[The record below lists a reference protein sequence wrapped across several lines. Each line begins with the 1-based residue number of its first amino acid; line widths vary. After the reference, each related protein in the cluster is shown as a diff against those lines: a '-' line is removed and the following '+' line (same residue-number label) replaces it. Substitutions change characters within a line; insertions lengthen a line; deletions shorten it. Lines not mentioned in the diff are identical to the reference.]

1 MKTESAKNNVARRWV
16 ILDAEGQALGR
27 LATKVAT
34 ILRGKNKV
42 NYTPNVDTGDFVVV
56 INAEKIKLTG
66 RKLDQKVY
74 YRHTGYPAGIRET
87 VARKMLNEKPEEL
100 LRKAVRNMLP
110 NPGFRTGKN
119 TLRKLKIYAGA
130 EHPHKAQQ
138 PEPVK

>member
-1 MKTESAKNNVARRWV
+1 
-16 ILDAEGQALGR
+16 
-27 LATKVAT
+27 
-34 ILRGKNKV
+34 
-42 NYTPNVDTGDFVVV
+42 
-56 INAEKIKLTG
+56 
-66 RKLDQKVY
+66 VY

-87 VARKMLNEKPEEL
+87 GARKMLAEKPEEL

-138 PEPVK
+138 PEQVK